1 MKNNLKIML
10 KRTILAVVIG
20 LVFTSAVFADTAV
33 YVTKQQADSAVSV
46 LNITKRLKH
55 FCALCKDQ
63 SIRDEQ
69 ITSVIAAKTDDPN
82 FWKVFVNNA
91 YIDLAYVY
99 FPLTDGNWKN
109 LASHVGLKYDDIP
122 ELLPSQVKPTFTPT
136 PPPPY
141 NPPPNPGSTANA
153 IDWMPVVEMDKQIF
167 PALFLATATQPVIK
181 SQVAGVIG
189 DAQGK
194 IGMHIINPNPNTKL
208 KIVIEIDSIL
218 KSQEFETT
226 LTEKGKYYQIYPE
239 LVWNWEALKR
249 AKKPTP
255 ANANFTLYLNG
266 KLIEKKNVVVRI
278 RSVNEAVYAYSYLL
292 DENRWA
298 NTKWLF
304 AAYVN
309 EDHEWID
316 RILKD
321 ALNAKAIDS
330 FTGYQEDTKKVLYQV
345 LAVWYIL
352 QKREF
357 KYSSITNT
365 SGTGTTAKVYSQYV
379 RLFEESINASQAN
392 CVDGSVLIASI
403 LKKIGLRVGLVL
415 VPGHCFLV
423 FDLTGKGDWRG
434 LETTMIGMTDL
445 TKFPDETSKYNAS
458 MQGFLNAMDVGT
470 KRFAESLPEIN
481 QRNPQFNLIDIDEA
495 RKSGVFP
502 LAW

>member
-1 MKNNLKIML
+1 MKNNLKVML
-10 KRTILAVVIG
+10 KKPILALIIG
-20 LVFTSAVFADTAV
+20 LIFTSAVLADTAV
-33 YVTKQQADSAVSV
+33 YVTKQQADAAVSV
-46 LNITKRLKH
+46 LNITKRLRH
-55 FCALCKDQ
+55 FCAPCDNEVV
-63 SIRDEQ
+63 RDEQ
-69 ITSVIAAKTDDPN
+69 ITSVVASKTDDPDY
-82 FWKVFVNNA
+82 WKVFVNNVS
-91 YIDLAYVY
+91 IDLAYVY

-109 LASHVGLKYDDIP
+109 LASHVGLKFDDIP
-122 ELLPSQVKPTFTPT
+122 ELLQGQATPKVTPT
-136 PPPPY
+136 PTY
-141 NPPPNPGSTANA
+141 NPPNNPESTATTV
-153 IDWMPVVEMDKQIF
+153 DWMPVVEMDKQIF
-167 PALFLATATQPVIK
+167 PALFLATATQPVVK
-181 SQVAGVIG
+181 SQIAGVIG

-208 KIVIEIDSIL
+208 KIVIEIDSLL
-218 KSQEFETT
+218 KAQEFETT

-316 RILKD
+316 KILKD
-321 ALNAKAIDS
+321 ALNAKIVDS
-330 FTGYQEDTKKVLYQV
+330 FTGYQEDYKKVIYQV
-345 LAVWYIL
+345 FAVWYAL

-415 VPGHCFLV
+415 IPGHCFLV

-434 LETTMIGMTDL
+434 LETTMIGSTDL
-445 TKFPDETSKYNAS
+445 TKFPDEKSKLDAALE
-458 MQGFLNAMDVGT
+458 GFLSAVDVGT
-470 KRFAESLPEIN
+470 KRFAESLPGIN
-481 QRNPQFNLIDIDEA
+481 EKNPQYNLIDIDEA
-495 RKSGVFP
+495 RRAGIFP